1 MMSKFLSKSFFV
13 SPTLLAATLMVSGNA
28 LAATQTEAQNGFDF
42 TSSPV
47 SGLEVDATLAQAT
60 PDPNQLLQRIEQYG
74 NEGQGANAVDQVN
87 SVTQFRDVQPTDW
100 AYEALRGLVERYG
113 CIAGYPNGTYRG
125 NRALTRYEFAAGL
138 YSCLLQIE
146 RLIAASTGDG
156 DGVPPEDLATLE
168 RLLTEFEAE
177 LATLGTR
184 VDNLEARLGEVEE
197 NQFSTTTK
205 LAGEVAFVLSD
216 VFGGEDVDGFDVA
229 DNNNTVFQNR
239 VRLAFVTSFTGEDAL
254 YTRLDA
260 GNSAFFNG
268 IDQGQLTTN
277 FDNGN
282 DIEIG
287 WLAYYFPVGERI
299 QVYLPAAFP
308 LWQDFVPTISP
319 LLDDF
324 TGASRSLS
332 SFGESSPI
340 YKIGL
345 PSGGGVGFNFE
356 LSESLLVSAGY
367 FGGDTANPSSATG
380 LFDGSYAALGQ
391 LTWSPS
397 DRFQLGLTYV
407 NNYGQNGL
415 GVAPDNPNPDTLFDL
430 GVGTANAKVPFG
442 NVSYSSNSYGV
453 QGYFGLSDKFG
464 INAFGG
470 LTQAES
476 ESGANEGSEA
486 DIYYYGVGLA
496 FPDLGKEG
504 NLGGII
510 VGAEPYVESF
520 EDQNGND
527 IAANED
533 DPAYHIEG
541 FYKYALT
548 DNISV
553 TPGVIWLTAPGGD
566 EDNDDVFI
574 GVLRTTFVF

>member
-1 MMSKFLSKSFFV
+1 MI
-13 SPTLLAATLMVSGNA
+13 SGNA
-28 LAATQTEAQNGFDF
+28 FAATETETKTNSNL
-42 TSSPV
+42 TSNTV
-47 SGLEVDATLAQAT
+47 TGLESDTTLAQAA
-60 PDPNQLLQRIEQYG
+60 PQPNQILQQLEQYS
-74 NEGQGANAVDQVN
+74 NEGRGTNDINQVN
-87 SVTQFRDVQPTDW
+87 SVTQFSDVQPTDW

-146 RLIAASTGDG
+146 RLIAAGTSE
-156 DGVPPEDLATLE
+156 VAQEDLAALE

-205 LAGEVAFVLSD
+205 LQGEVVFGLSD

-239 VRLAFVTSFTGEDAL
+239 VRLNFVTSFTGEDAL
-254 YTRLDA
+254 YTRIDA
-260 GNSAFFNG
+260 ANTDFFNG
-268 IDQGQLTTN
+268 LDQGIPTYATADT
-277 FDNGN
+277 DN
-282 DIEIG
+282 DVVLG
-287 WLAYYFPVGERI
+287 WLAYYFPIGERI

-324 TGASRSLS
+324 TGASRAVS
-332 SFGESSPI
+332 SFAESSPI

-345 PSGGGVGFNFE
+345 PSGGGLGANFE
-356 LSESLLVSAGY
+356 VSNSLTLSAGY
-367 FGGDTANPSSATG
+367 FGGDTFDPSDGSG
-380 LFDGSYAALGQ
+380 LFEGEYSALGQ

-397 DRFQLGLTYV
+397 DRFQLAFTYV
-407 NNYGQNGL
+407 NEFSQEGND
-415 GVAPDNPNPDTLFDL
+415 VFDL
-430 GVGTANAKVPFG
+430 GVGTENARQPFTDS
-442 NVSYSSNSYGV
+442 VDTDSYGL
-453 QGYFGLSDKFG
+453 QAYFQLSDNFG

-470 LTQAES
+470 LTQAE
-476 ESGANEGSEA
+476 ANNEDGEA
-486 DIYYYGVGLA
+486 DIYYYGLGLA

-510 VGAEPYVESF
+510 VGAEPYVEDC
-520 EDQNGND
+520 EG
-527 IAANED
+527 AACVVGED

-548 DNISV
+548 DNISI
-553 TPGVIWLTAPGGD
+553 TPGVIWLTAPSGD
-566 EDNDDVFI
+566 EDNDDVFL